1 MFGTNLSFNTVNLTS
16 DLIVGGRLPTMM
28 GGTAVYV
35 DGSLAPLLFVSPG
48 QINFLV
54 PITEIPGDAQVTVVR
69 QGVNGP
75 TVSIPLV
82 LAAPQLFSDS
92 TGYVIATDWN
102 NGNAVITPSAPAHS
116 GDVVVLY
123 ATGLGAVAPSTFS
136 GELAEYASPIVN
148 LAGLKVLVNGT
159 ALDPAAILYAGLSP
173 GSAGL
178 YQINIVLPP
187 NSGTNPQLQV
197 SISGQT
203 SAAACQLAVQ

>member
-1 MFGTNLSFNTVNLTS
+1 
-16 DLIVGGRLPTMM
+16 MM

-197 SISGQT
+197 SISGQA

>member
-1 MFGTNLSFNTVNLTS
+1 LFGTNLSFNTVNLTS
-16 DLIVGGRLPTMM
+16 DLIVGGKLPTMM
-28 GGTAVYV
+28 GGIGVYV

-54 PITEIPGDAQVTVVR
+54 PITEIPGDALVTVVR

-82 LAAPQLFSDS
+82 SAAPQLFTDS
-92 TGYVIATDWN
+92 NGYVIATDWN
-102 NGNAVITPSAPAHS
+102 NGNAVITSSAPAHS
-116 GDVVVLY
+116 GDVVILY

-148 LAGLKVLVNGT
+148 LGSLKVLVNGA
-159 ALDPAAILYAGLSP
+159 ALDPSAILYAGLSP

-178 YQINIVLPP
+178 YQINIVLPL
-187 NSGTNPQLQV
+187 NSGTNPQVLV
-197 SISGQT
+197 SISGQA
-203 SAAACQLAVQ
+203 SAPACQLAVQ